1 MSLRYVIRTLDRPED
16 LKDLLRYLSDYSP
29 QLGLVVIDGSEKDV
43 QEINRAEISR
53 YANRLSV
60 ETISIPSGT
69 PIVERTVA
77 GLRAIP
83 DEFIFVGA
91 DDDLP
96 CIEFI
101 EQAEALI
108 TSGNV
113 GTKDKVFGDQVKMSL
128 LSMDYIRLKKLSV
141 PDADDEDPMVRIRRL
156 IQHYQPLV
164 YGVFGREALIEE
176 YLMTGD
182 VLMAGPQIY
191 DFALGERFM
200 GAIAVARGKLHY
212 IPGLSLIRLIK
223 SERHET
229 VRDARY
235 PTLFM
240 PNSYERAWS
249 AVNHLS
255 NAMFGDFK
263 EQDPT
268 TQQKIVREVHDLATG
283 RRGRPDMSSNER
295 WVIGDA
301 LIRQCFLAE
310 TPEFIRYNNRL
321 IFARDCLLAAFPRLV
336 ERLRQINPL
345 LETLPSPSDVQETLR
360 KAGQINASSWG
371 MLIDLHTMTMAGADQ
386 ESEESLQSRKE
397 RRLAKKMRLNQT
409 DS

>member
-1 MSLRYVIRTLDRPED
+1 
-16 LKDLLRYLSDYSP
+16 
-29 QLGLVVIDGSEKDV
+29 
-43 QEINRAEISR
+43 
-53 YANRLSV
+53 
-60 ETISIPSGT
+60 
-69 PIVERTVA
+69 
-77 GLRAIP
+77 
-83 DEFIFVGA
+83 
-91 DDDLP
+91 
-96 CIEFI
+96 
-101 EQAEALI
+101 
-108 TSGNV
+108 
-113 GTKDKVFGDQVKMSL
+113 
-128 LSMDYIRLKKLSV
+128 
-141 PDADDEDPMVRIRRL
+141 
-156 IQHYQPLV
+156 
-164 YGVFGREALIEE
+164 
-176 YLMTGD
+176 